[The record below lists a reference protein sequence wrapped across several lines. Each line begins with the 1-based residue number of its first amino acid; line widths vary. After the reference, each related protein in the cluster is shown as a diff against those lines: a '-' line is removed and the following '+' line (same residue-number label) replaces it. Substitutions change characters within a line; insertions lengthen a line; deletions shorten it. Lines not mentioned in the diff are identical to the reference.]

1 MRKFMLAECTMDHQ
15 LVPQDF
21 FLWPDVLAVLS
32 QYKPNYK
39 ENFYRLLIIIGYNK
53 WGFYSLL
60 SRAPEDVKM
69 VLVGEY

>member
-1 MRKFMLAECTMDHQ
+1 MRKFMLSECTMDHQ

-39 ENFYRLLIIIGYNK
+39 ENFYRLLIMR
-53 WGFYSLL
+53 F
-60 SRAPEDVKM
+60 
-69 VLVGEY
+69 